1 MVPVWLGR
9 VVLAFLV
16 CLGLWEQT
24 AAAMP
29 PPTVTADA
37 AVLMDATTGEVL
49 YDKNMHQRRPPAS
62 TTKILTA
69 IIAMESGRLDEEV
82 TVSSQAA
89 ATPGSSMRL
98 FAGQRIL
105 LRELVAGLL
114 MKSGNDAAV
123 AIAQHLAGSVDA
135 FAALM
140 NQKAAALGALDSHFR
155 NPHGLSQPGHYTSA
169 FDLAWLARWAL
180 QNPEFRAIVASK
192 QMTVDWLDTK
202 GHEKTQQLHNT
213 NQLLWS
219 LEGADGVKTG
229 TTSQA
234 GQCLVASA
242 TRGDQQLIAVVLHSS
257 ARWYDATKLLQYGFA
272 NYDLYSYARQGD
284 VLGPVPVDGGIRP
297 LVDAVVADAAAVV
310 VPTQDF
316 AATTAVVDLPDT
328 LKAPLY
334 RGQKIG
340 EIVFYVQ
347 EKPVKVVDI
356 LAAAD
361 VEKRT
366 PLRLLLGHLL
376 WVFRRLAAWGLV

>member
-1 MVPVWLGR
+1 MAPVWLGR
-9 VVLAFLV
+9 IVLALLF
-16 CLGLWEQT
+16 CPGLWQQ
-24 AAAMP
+24 AAAAP

-69 IIAMESGRLDEEV
+69 IIALESGRLDEEV
-82 TVSSQAA
+82 TVSPQAA
-89 ATPGSSMRL
+89 ATPGSSMYL
-98 FAGQRIL
+98 FTGQRIL

-155 NPHGLSQPGHYTSA
+155 NPHGLSAPGHYTSA

-180 QNPEFRAIVASK
+180 QNADFRAIVASR
-192 QMTVDWLDTK
+192 QMEVDWLDTR
-202 GHEKTQQLHNT
+202 GREKTQQLNNT

-242 TRGDQQLIAVVLHSS
+242 TRGDQQLIAVVLHSR
-257 ARWYDATKLLQYGFA
+257 ARWFDATKLLQFGFA
-272 NYDLYSYARQGD
+272 TYDLYTYARQGD
-284 VLGPVPVDGGIRP
+284 CLGPVPVAGGMRS
-297 LVDAVVADAAAVV
+297 LVDAVVASPAAVV
-310 VPTQDF
+310 VPAEDF
-316 AATTAVVDLPDT
+316 AAATAVVDLPET

-340 EIVFYVQ
+340 EIVFYVR
-347 EKPVKVVDI
+347 EKPVRTVD
-356 LAAAD
+356 LLSAAD
-361 VEKRT
+361 VEQKT

-376 WVFRRLAAWGLV
+376 QTFRRLAAWGLL